1 MLLSL
6 PYLKK
11 MYPNFPTKILHLG
24 AHLAEEAEEYSAND
38 ITDVIWVEGNSKL
51 VDGLKTKLQNY
62 PINSQIYNIMIS
74 EKDKEEII
82 FNITDFDQSSS
93 ILEPALTQKLHK
105 TKIVETQKIVG
116 RRLDSYFLENS
127 IVLNDYRLMVIDL
140 QGYELYAIKSLG
152 KLLNNFDFIMAEI
165 NLKELYKNCT
175 LLRDLDVFLANH
187 GFVRKETFVNE
198 NFWGDAL
205 YVRTNITGFSFVSN
219 ILNKFNIQYYNF
231 ISSRKHFHRALK
243 SFAYTIYYK
252 IKS

>member
-11 MYPNFPTKILHLG
+11 KYPNFPTKILHLG

-74 EKDKEEII
+74 EKDREEII

-127 IVLNDYRLMVIDL
+127 IVLNDYKLMVIDL
-140 QGYELYAIKSLG
+140 QGY
-152 KLLNNFDFIMAEI
+152 
-165 NLKELYKNCT
+165 
-175 LLRDLDVFLANH
+175 
-187 GFVRKETFVNE
+187 
-198 NFWGDAL
+198 
-205 YVRTNITGFSFVSN
+205 
-219 ILNKFNIQYYNF
+219 
-231 ISSRKHFHRALK
+231 
-243 SFAYTIYYK
+243 
-252 IKS
+252 